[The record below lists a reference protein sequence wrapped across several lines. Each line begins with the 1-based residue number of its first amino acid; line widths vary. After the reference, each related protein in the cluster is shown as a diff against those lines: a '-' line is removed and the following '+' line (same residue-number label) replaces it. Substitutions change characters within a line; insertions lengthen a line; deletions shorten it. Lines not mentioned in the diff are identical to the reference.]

1 MSIDRASGQDT
12 PTAKLAAQIAL
23 DQPTLTGALRRS
35 SARICKWAGL
45 LEAELGTY
53 RPLVGYL
60 NDAVHDVETRTGRA
74 VEEGLFAGL
83 LDRLGVTD
91 ADLALERVTDAQ
103 PHV

>member
-1 MSIDRASGQDT
+1 MSIDHTSGQDT

-23 DQPTLTGALRRS
+23 DQPTLVGAVRRS
-35 SARICKWAGL
+35 SARICKYAGL

-60 NDAVHDVETRTGRA
+60 NDAIGHVQARTGK
-74 VEEGLFAGL
+74 EIEDELFAGL

-91 ADLALERVTDAQ
+91 VDLALERVAEAR
-103 PHV
+103 PHG